1 MDWIKGHKK
10 IENLF
15 LAIENYNGDLVKNEA
30 MVDCFCSAFGVDK
43 QLPNVVDSL
52 EYNKDERVRL
62 YRAYNAKIKDF
73 VFYRD
78 ELVYGKFQRY
88 YPRNVLGHGLCFADD
103 KRYAL
108 SHSDLKGKI
117 FGLNLVKCKFNS
129 GAKLVNRERL
139 YFEFLKSKPE
149 LLAKI
154 QSFLQCEKN
163 ANK

>member
-1 MDWIKGHKK
+1 MI
-10 IENLF
+10 
-15 LAIENYNGDLVKNEA
+15 V
-30 MVDCFCSAFGVDK
+30 FCSAFGVDR

-52 EYNKDERVRL
+52 EYNKDEGVRL

-154 QSFLQCEKN
+154 QSFLQCEKTQ
-163 ANK
+163 ANRLLQIANEYDNTFLLFKVENMNGEKNDK